1 MGQRIYWNR
10 GDYEIKETLVQKRQ
24 LGREDSRTE
33 ETMVRRRS
41 WDKEER
47 ETEETVGHDAM

>member
-1 MGQRIYWNR
+1 
-10 GDYEIKETLVQKRQ
+10 LVEKRQ
-24 LGREDSRTE
+24 LGREDRGTEEIVGREDSGTE

-47 ETEETVGHDAM
+47 ETEKTVRHDTM